1 MGYSLTLTNISSYIN
16 KMNSKTEEFEN
27 KMKIIKDIKENNSLL
42 TIELYEKIRK
52 LWKSDKNFILDDLS
66 LTLRNNLLL
75 TLYDYVIKNFVFFKN
90 LNYTDFIIQI
100 LLKLKRII
108 AGYNDVLFKDGEFIE
123 EVIFIKNGKVSL
135 NDPVNLYEV
144 YDFKTKDETNKLG
157 ILKKMIQKK

>member
-52 LWKSDKNFILDDLS
+52 LWKSDKNFILVDLS

>member
-1 MGYSLTLTNISSYIN
+1 
-16 KMNSKTEEFEN
+16 
-27 KMKIIKDIKENNSLL
+27 
-42 TIELYEKIRK
+42 
-52 LWKSDKNFILDDLS
+52 
-66 LTLRNNLLL
+66 
-75 TLYDYVIKNFVFFKN
+75 LYDYVIKNFVFFKN